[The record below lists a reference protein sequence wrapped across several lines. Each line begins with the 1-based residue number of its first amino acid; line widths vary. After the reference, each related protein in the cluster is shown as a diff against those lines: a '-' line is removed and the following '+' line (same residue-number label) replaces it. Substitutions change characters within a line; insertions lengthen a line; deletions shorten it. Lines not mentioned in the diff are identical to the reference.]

1 MFKPVFITC
10 NVHHDLVLKLQH
22 LETFSRIG
30 HFEHILLSGTT
41 AKVKI
46 LITLTGQQSGAN
58 VKPEVIMGDTNGFL
72 LTEARRMF

>member
-1 MFKPVFITC
+1 M
-10 NVHHDLVLKLQH
+10 
-22 LETFSRIG
+22 
-30 HFEHILLSGTT
+30 
-41 AKVKI
+41 KI